1 MTIRGRVTDASN
13 GQTLP
18 GATVAMRNMGT
29 DALIGG
35 TTTDASGTFTIIV
48 NEGQYLVLS
57 FIGYRTTVPVLR
69 PSYDATQVDTYTLE
83 RDSVNV
89 PEVVVTALAKK
100 DMRPLILA
108 VVAAALVAWWLMRE

>member
-1 MTIRGRVTDASN
+1 MTIRGRITDASN

-18 GATVAMRNMGT
+18 GATVAVRTMGT

-35 TTTDASGTFTIIV
+35 TITDASGYFTTIV
-48 NEGQYLVLS
+48 NDGQYVVLS
-57 FIGYRTTVPVLR
+57 FIGYRTLVPILR
-69 PSYDATQVDTYTLE
+69 ASTSATDVATYAME
-83 RDSVNV
+83 RDTVNV

-108 VVAAALVAWWLMRE
+108 VVAAALLAWWLMRE